1 MNNVTSEELSKF
13 EMELNHFKF
22 RGIPIGSLITSH
34 LILDLLHAAFDP
46 KDLLKETAMFYY
58 LKYFPKEQI
67 KGFDFNKH
75 AKSKGL
81 PILTFISERRHI
93 FDMSYPVYELIGSEN
108 IFCLIKNEKVFNLF
122 GFIPTHY
129 SFRNELPAYAFK
141 LWREDFQV
149 LWSQIEKTLASFI
162 GRNDIPISYR
172 LRFKNN
178 LLGETRYVISFEK
191 MLEFLEPKYILTHY
205 DRYSFTAPLCSV
217 AKKFSI
223 PVFTMSHGIVGNS
236 IGYAPLI
243 ADKVFAWGER
253 QMQDYLRF
261 GLDVNQINV
270 AGAPQ
275 MSQDIKADKAQLK
288 AKLGIQSNIKIILLA
303 TNHAIP
309 KELRIKLFEIFC
321 IALKELPA
329 NEYYGILKIHPSEN
343 MDFYTSLGNTPP
355 NLFLDSDKYI
365 CYEEYFALA
374 DMVCNYNSAF
384 AIDAILR
391 GLPLVTINVHDGYLF
406 QAKDYIEYGQLP
418 VATNGEELASII
430 EAFFNDIS
438 FAENLRNRINDY
450 ACKCCHAFG
459 KDAAENIL
467 QGINSYFKKG
477 RDSE

>member
-1 MNNVTSEELSKF
+1 
-13 EMELNHFKF
+13 MELNHFKF

-34 LILDLLHAAFDP
+34 LILDLMQAAFNPNDY
-46 KDLLKETAMFYY
+46 LKETAMFYY
-58 LKYFPKEQI
+58 LKFFPKKQI

-122 GFIPTHY
+122 GFRPTHY
-129 SFRNELPAYAFK
+129 SFRNELPTYAFK
-141 LWREDFQV
+141 LWRKDFQV
-149 LWSQIEKTLASFI
+149 LWSQIEKTLTNFI
-162 GRNDIPISYR
+162 DRNDLPITYR

-178 LLGETRYVISFEK
+178 LLGETRYLISFEI

-205 DRYSFTAPLCSV
+205 DRYSFTASLCSV

-236 IGYAPLI
+236 IGYTPLI

-261 GLDVNQINV
+261 GLEENKIVV

-288 AKLGIQSNIKIILLA
+288 AKLGIKSNIKIILLA
-303 TNHAIP
+303 TNPIQ
-309 KELRIKLFEIFC
+309 KKLRIKLFEIFC
-321 IALKELPA
+321 IALNKLSA
-329 NEYYGILKIHPSEN
+329 NEYYGVLKIHPSEN
-343 MDFYTSLGNTPP
+343 MDFYTSLENIPP
-355 NLFLDSDKYI
+355 NLFLDREKSI
-365 CYEEYFALA
+365 SYEEYFALA

-406 QAKDYIEYGQLP
+406 QAKDYFESGKLP
-418 VATNGEELASII
+418 VVTNGEELASII
-430 EAFFNDIS
+430 EAYFNDNNFADSLNRRIS
-438 FAENLRNRINDY
+438 EY
-450 ACKCCHAFG
+450 ASKCCYASG
-459 KDAAENIL
+459 KDAARNIL
-467 QGINSYFKKG
+467 LGINEYFK
-477 RDSE
+477 RREIQNN